1 MKTYAEQFASWANSL
16 DVKSLD
22 EDLVKNLK
30 FLLKDICGLVISAR
44 NEDYVQSL
52 VKTYKNSGNIFV
64 LGHKEKFDLSSSAII
79 SGTSAH
85 GEDYDDTFE
94 GNPMHV
100 GASMISMCL
109 SAGQYFNLSGEQ
121 LIKSL
126 VVGGELMCRLALV
139 APTAMHKQGFHPTA
153 ICGTFGVTAGIAS
166 VLNLSDKQFA
176 SALGIA
182 GSLSS
187 GIIEYLAEGT
197 STKRLHPGWATSS
210 GMQAAMIAKNNFAGP
225 RTVFEGDHGFFN
237 SFAKK
242 DIDRNFNELT
252 NDLGK
257 VYHVKNLAFKPFACG
272 TMTQPFIDCAVRLKE
287 KIGDISK
294 IKKIKAL
301 VGEGTVHRL
310 WEPISEKRNPSS
322 AYSAKFSTPY
332 CIAIGLLKGKA
343 GLAEFDEKNI
353 NDQEI
358 LKLTQIIEYE
368 IDPDDEYP
376 KNYSGT
382 LVVETEEGQI
392 IEKQACLRGGK
403 KQPLVFKDI
412 DQKFNDN
419 LSFGKLSNDET
430 KKLNIFI
437 ESFFDKPDYSKINL
451 F

>member
-1 MKTYAEQFASWANSL
+1 
-16 DVKSLD
+16 
-22 EDLVKNLK
+22 
-30 FLLKDICGLVISAR
+30 
-44 NEDYVQSL
+44 
-52 VKTYKNSGNIFV
+52 
-64 LGHKEKFDLSSSAII
+64 
-79 SGTSAH
+79 
-85 GEDYDDTFE
+85 
-94 GNPMHV
+94 
-100 GASMISMCL
+100 
-109 SAGQYFNLSGEQ
+109 
-121 LIKSL
+121 
-126 VVGGELMCRLALV
+126 MCRLALV

-272 TMTQPFIDCAVRLKE
+272 TMTQPFIDCAIRLKE

-294 IKKIKAL
+294 IKRIKAL

-343 GLAEFDEKNI
+343 GLAEFDENNI

-419 LSFGKLSNDET
+419 LSFGKLNNDET

>member
-1 MKTYAEQFASWANSL
+1 
-16 DVKSLD
+16 
-22 EDLVKNLK
+22 
-30 FLLKDICGLVISAR
+30 
-44 NEDYVQSL
+44 
-52 VKTYKNSGNIFV
+52 
-64 LGHKEKFDLSSSAII
+64 
-79 SGTSAH
+79 
-85 GEDYDDTFE
+85 
-94 GNPMHV
+94 
-100 GASMISMCL
+100 
-109 SAGQYFNLSGEQ
+109 
-121 LIKSL
+121 
-126 VVGGELMCRLALV
+126 
-139 APTAMHKQGFHPTA
+139 
-153 ICGTFGVTAGIAS
+153 
-166 VLNLSDKQFA
+166 
-176 SALGIA
+176 
-182 GSLSS
+182 
-187 GIIEYLAEGT
+187 
-197 STKRLHPGWATSS
+197 
-210 GMQAAMIAKNNFAGP
+210 MIAKNNFAGP

-272 TMTQPFIDCAVRLKE
+272 TMTQPFIDCAIRLKE

-343 GLAEFDEKNI
+343 GLAEFDENNI

-419 LSFGKLSNDET
+419 LSFGKLNNDET

>member
-1 MKTYAEQFASWANSL
+1 
-16 DVKSLD
+16 
-22 EDLVKNLK
+22 
-30 FLLKDICGLVISAR
+30 
-44 NEDYVQSL
+44 
-52 VKTYKNSGNIFV
+52 
-64 LGHKEKFDLSSSAII
+64 
-79 SGTSAH
+79 
-85 GEDYDDTFE
+85 
-94 GNPMHV
+94 
-100 GASMISMCL
+100 
-109 SAGQYFNLSGEQ
+109 
-121 LIKSL
+121 
-126 VVGGELMCRLALV
+126 
-139 APTAMHKQGFHPTA
+139 
-153 ICGTFGVTAGIAS
+153 
-166 VLNLSDKQFA
+166 
-176 SALGIA
+176 
-182 GSLSS
+182 
-187 GIIEYLAEGT
+187 
-197 STKRLHPGWATSS
+197 
-210 GMQAAMIAKNNFAGP
+210 
-225 RTVFEGDHGFFN
+225 
-237 SFAKK
+237 
-242 DIDRNFNELT
+242 
-252 NDLGK
+252 
-257 VYHVKNLAFKPFACG
+257 
-272 TMTQPFIDCAVRLKE
+272 
-287 KIGDISK
+287 
-294 IKKIKAL
+294 
-301 VGEGTVHRL
+301 L

-343 GLAEFDEKNI
+343 GLAEFDENNI